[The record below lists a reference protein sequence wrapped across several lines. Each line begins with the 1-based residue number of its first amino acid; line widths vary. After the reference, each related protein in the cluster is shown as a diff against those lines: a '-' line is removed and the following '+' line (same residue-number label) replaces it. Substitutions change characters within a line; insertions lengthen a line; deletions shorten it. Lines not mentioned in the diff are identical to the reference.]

1 MGPDARPA
9 APFARRDLSPIP
21 LYPGFETMPVEIRV
35 PPLGE
40 SVVEATVGR
49 WSKKEGDPVRKDEVL
64 VELETDKIT
73 VEVAAP
79 ADGTLGAIRKNDGD
93 TVGVN
98 ELLAEMEAGA
108 GAPAAAQEGRAAT
121 ARYEEKEGAAAPR
134 DTPAA
139 ATSTATADA
148 PTSPAARAIAA
159 EHGVDIA
166 SVQGSGPNG
175 RVTKED
181 VVRRIEDGRAA
192 AGAPARQTEAAPAA
206 HPQPAAAKTAAPA
219 PAPGGDRPETR
230 ERMSRR
236 RQTIARRLLEAQHG
250 TASLTTFNE
259 IDLHAVMELRKRR
272 QDDFVKKHGIKLGFM
287 SFFTKAV
294 IGALKAF
301 PRLNAEIQG
310 DEIVLKRFYD
320 IGIAVGAEEGL
331 VVPVVRNADRQ
342 TFAELEK
349 SIADLGK
356 RARDGKLT
364 LEELQGGTF
373 TITNGGTFG
382 SMLSTPILNPPQ
394 VGILGMHNIVERPV
408 VVNGEIVIRPIMF
421 VALTYDHRIVDGSEA
436 VRFLVTVKQL
446 LEDPINMLIEG

>member
-1 MGPDARPA
+1 MA
-9 APFARRDLSPIP
+9 
-21 LYPGFETMPVEIRV
+21 VEIRV

-49 WSKKEGDPVRKDEVL
+49 WTKKEGDSVAKDEIL
-64 VELETDKIT
+64 VELETDKVT
-73 VEVAAP
+73 VEVAAQQ
-79 ADGTLGAIRKNDGD
+79 AGVLGKIAKNEGE

-98 ELLAEMEAGA
+98 ELLGSLEAAAGATPADEAGQTA
-108 GAPAAAQEGRAAT
+108 SAKFEEKPQAEQPAAAPAAA
-121 ARYEEKEGAAAPR
+121 
-134 DTPAA
+134 PAA
-139 ATSTATADA
+139 SAADPAGSADA
-148 PTSPAARAIAA
+148 QTSPAVRSLVA
-159 EHGVDIA
+159 EHDLDIA
-166 SVQGSGPNG
+166 TIRGTGPNG

-181 VVRRIEDGRAA
+181 VLKVIEEGRSRAA
-192 AGAPARQTEAAPAA
+192 QPQAAAPT
-206 HPQPAAAKTAAPA
+206 QPAAAAQPAAPSAPAAQPAAPA
-219 PAPGGDRPETR
+219 QPAAKAVPAQAGR
-230 ERMSRR
+230 EERQRMSRR
-236 RQTIARRLLEAQHG
+236 RQTIARRLVEAQQT

-259 IDLHAVMELRKRR
+259 VDLKAVMDLRKTR
-272 QDDFVKKHGIKLGFM
+272 QDEFVKKNGIKLGFM

-294 IGALKAF
+294 IGALKQF

-310 DEIVLKRFYD
+310 DEIILKHHYD

-331 VVPVVRNADRQ
+331 VVPVVRDADRMS
-342 TFAELEK
+342 FAGLEK
-349 SIADLGK
+349 AIADLGT
-356 RARDGKLT
+356 RAKENKLS

-436 VRFLVTVKQL
+436 VRFLVTVKRM
-446 LEDPINMLIEG
+446 LEDPMQMLLEG

>member
-1 MGPDARPA
+1 
-9 APFARRDLSPIP
+9 
-21 LYPGFETMPVEIRV
+21 MPVEIRV

-49 WSKKEGDPVRKDEVL
+49 WTKQQGQPVAKDEIL

-79 ADGTLGAIRKNDGD
+79 QAGVLGRIVKNEGE

-98 ELLAEMEAGA
+98 ELLAELGEGSGA
-108 GAPAAAQEGRAAT
+108 EAPAAAAPAAQP
-121 ARYEEKEGAAAPR
+121 AAAPAAA
-134 DTPAA
+134 PAA
-139 ATSTATADA
+139 QPEVAPIGQDA
-148 PTSPAARAIAA
+148 QTSPAVRSLAA
-159 EHGVDIA
+159 DNNLDLAQIR
-166 SVQGSGPNG
+166 GSGPNG
-175 RVTKED
+175 RITKED
-181 VVRRIEDGRAA
+181 VLKVIEDGRARQQ
-192 AGAPARQTEAAPAA
+192 APAPQPAAQPAAPQPAPRPQPAPAAPAA
-206 HPQPAAAKTAAPA
+206 PAQPGREK
-219 PAPGGDRPETR
+219 R

-236 RQTIARRLLEAQHG
+236 RQTIARRLVEAQQT

-259 IDLHAVMELRKRR
+259 VDMSAVMKLRKDR
-272 QDDFVKKHGIKLGFM
+272 QDAFVKQNGIKLGFM
-287 SFFTKAV
+287 SFFAKAV
-294 IGALKAF
+294 VGALKQF
-301 PRLNAEIQG
+301 PRINAEIQG
-310 DEIVLKRFYD
+310 DEMVLKQHYD

-331 VVPVVRNADRQ
+331 VVPVVRDADKKS
-342 TFAELEK
+342 FAALEKEIAEL
-349 SIADLGK
+349 GT

-408 VVNGEIVIRPIMF
+408 AVNGSVEIRPIMF

-436 VRFLVTVKQL
+436 VRFLVTVKRMIEDPVTLL
-446 LEDPINMLIEG
+446 LEG